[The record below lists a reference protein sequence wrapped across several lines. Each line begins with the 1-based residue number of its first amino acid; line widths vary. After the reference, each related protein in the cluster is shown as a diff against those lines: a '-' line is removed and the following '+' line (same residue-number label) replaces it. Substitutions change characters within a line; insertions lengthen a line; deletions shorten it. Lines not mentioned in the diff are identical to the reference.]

1 MKVTVENKKG
11 LNKDVKVFVD
21 KKTMNVYM
29 DEKYEEIKGTV
40 NLKGFRP
47 GKVPREILKR
57 QFGKAVFSEVLDKVL
72 KETSTKA
79 LQENKIKPAGQPKL
93 DLKTYGEDKDLEYIL
108 SVTELPKVELKSIEN
123 IKFDEYTVKI
133 DQKETDKRINDIAKN
148 QPNFKEAPETTKAK
162 KGDLVVFDYNATVD
176 EKTFKG
182 GEGKNT
188 QLTLGKDLFLKG
200 FDEQLIGVK
209 KGDEK
214 IVDATL
220 PENFPEKEFINKKA
234 KFKCTI
240 SAVKIPED
248 VKIDDQFAKN
258 LGAKDLNDLK
268 SLITKQINDEYKN
281 SLDRLTKNQ
290 ILKEIEK
297 FKVSEIPEN
306 LLEDEIKILSQGM
319 SEDDAKKSRK
329 NFEEVAKKRIKVG
342 LVLNEFGEQNQIK
355 VTEQELQAEVQK
367 QIRMMPG
374 QEKMVMEFYKKNPNA
389 LASLR
394 GTVYEEKILNMI
406 KEKAKPNKKEI
417 SKDEAEKILKE
428 SQKQQL
434 EQERRQ
440 AEINTLQQHNDLLA
454 ELDQAED
461 VNRATF
467 AFLNRDDDNSVRA
480 FNEAQT
486 EISDRDIRRIDA
498 QGLYAS
504 EQLRLRS
511 VGALRAGRAAE
522 RAANLNAM
530 ATIFSAS
537 YKATQTG

>member
-234 KFKCTI
+234 KFMCKI

-329 NFEEVAKKRIKVG
+329 NFEEIAKKRIKVG

-355 VTEQELQAEVQK
+355 VTEQELQTEVQK

-434 EQERRQ
+434 DQELKDQRKPEKK
-440 AEINTLQQHNDLLA
+440 ADVKKSVDNKLKPKIKKTKTLA
-454 ELDQAED
+454 KKTKK
-461 VNRATF
+461 V
-467 AFLNRDDDNSVRA
+467 S
-480 FNEAQT
+480 
-486 EISDRDIRRIDA
+486 
-498 QGLYAS
+498 
-504 EQLRLRS
+504 
-511 VGALRAGRAAE
+511 
-522 RAANLNAM
+522 
-530 ATIFSAS
+530 
-537 YKATQTG
+537 KK

>member
-57 QFGKAVFSEVLDKVL
+57 QFGKAVFSEFLDKVL

-148 QPNFKEAPETTKAK
+148 QPNFKETSETTKAK

-234 KFKCTI
+234 KFICKI

-319 SEDDAKKSRK
+319 SEDDAKKSIK

-342 LVLNEFGEQNQIK
+342 LILNEFGEQNQIK
-355 VTEQELQAEVQK
+355 VTEQELQSEVQK

-434 EQERRQ
+434 DQE
-440 AEINTLQQHNDLLA
+440 LK
-454 ELDQAED
+454 DQRKPEKKAD
-461 VNRATF
+461 VKKTTDSKTKPKVKKTKPVAKKTKKV
-467 AFLNRDDDNSVRA
+467 S
-480 FNEAQT
+480 
-486 EISDRDIRRIDA
+486 
-498 QGLYAS
+498 
-504 EQLRLRS
+504 
-511 VGALRAGRAAE
+511 
-522 RAANLNAM
+522 
-530 ATIFSAS
+530 
-537 YKATQTG
+537 KK